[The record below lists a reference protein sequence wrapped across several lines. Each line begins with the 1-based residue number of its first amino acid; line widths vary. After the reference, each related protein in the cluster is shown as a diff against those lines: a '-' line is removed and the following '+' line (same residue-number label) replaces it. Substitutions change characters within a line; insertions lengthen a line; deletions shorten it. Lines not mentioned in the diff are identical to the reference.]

1 MARVFVGMVL
11 SLSLGTH
18 YMGRRFLYSDLNS
31 SAYLGTVK
39 CIKTHVQNQIN
50 KQRRGRRRRRRR
62 RVFFLSQRGDGRRE
76 YKFSIMYWMIAHNSH
91 LYT

>member
-11 SLSLGTH
+11 SLTLGTH

-50 KQRRGRRRRRRR
+50 SGEEGGGGGGSS
-62 RVFFLSQRGDGRRE
+62 FSPSAETGDGSTS
-76 YKFSIMYWMIAHNSH
+76 FPSCIG
-91 LYT
+91 

>member
-1 MARVFVGMVL
+1 MARVSVGMVL
-11 SLSLGTH
+11 SFPTLSTH
-18 YMGRRFLYSDLNS
+18 YMGRRFLYSDLSS

-39 CIKTHVQNQIN
+39 CIKTHVQNQN
-50 KQRRGRRRRRRR
+50 KQQRRGRRRR

-76 YKFSIMYWMIAHNSH
+76 YKGSVMYWIAHKA